1 MLRLL
6 AVLLP
11 LAATGAGAGV
21 VEEVRA
27 LVRSGKFEQAR
38 EVLAE
43 ARARDVP
50 SAELLDARSQL
61 ARGELKAGQVEL
73 ALTHAREVH
82 AQAVAELAH
91 RELDQEPHLPLALGA
106 AIEVEAQA
114 AAARGDRASAVAQ
127 LRQEIERWS
136 RTSLATRLRKNLHL
150 LSLEGQ
156 VPPRLLLQPHL
167 GPAAPTLASL
177 KSKVVLLFFW
187 AHWCPDCKEAAQAVA
202 RQQAALQS
210 RGLVVLAP
218 TQLYGTVA
226 GGREAKPEEELRWI
240 EQVRRSAYAALLDAP
255 APTAAENFTAWGAS
269 TTPTLV
275 VLGRDG
281 KVVLYHPG
289 AMGDEE
295 LRAVLEK
302 ALGPSR

>member
-6 AVLLP
+6 AALLV
-11 LAATGAGAGV
+11 LAATGARAGV
-21 VEEVRA
+21 VQEVRA
-27 LVRSGKFEQAR
+27 LVRSGQLEQAR
-38 EVLAE
+38 AVLAKS
-43 ARARDVP
+43 RAHDVP
-50 SAELLDARSQL
+50 AAERLDAHSQL
-61 ARGELKAGQVEL
+61 ARGELKAGL
-73 ALTHAREVH
+73 LDAALTDALDVH

-91 RELDQEPHLPLALGA
+91 RELDQEPHLPRALGT

-114 AAARGDRASAVAQ
+114 SAARGDRSSAVAQ
-127 LRQEIERWS
+127 LRQEIARWS

-156 VPPRLLLQPHL
+156 APPLLLLEPHL
-167 GPAAPTLASL
+167 GPSAPTLQSL

-202 RQQAALQS
+202 RQQAALRS

-226 GGREAKPEEELRWI
+226 GGREAAPEEELRWI
-240 EQVRRSAYAALLDAP
+240 EQVRRSAYVSLLDAP
-255 APTAAENFTAWGAS
+255 APTAAANFTAWGAS

-289 AMGDEE
+289 GMGDAE

-302 ALGPSR
+302 ALGAYE